1 MGRAKNRHTLWLY
14 DDTWGLVGSHYK
26 DHNCTTQN
34 EFIEQAIRFYCG
46 YLDADRD
53 GTYLPDTLSAV
64 LEGAL
69 SALGDRLGKL
79 LFKLAVE
86 ESMLMHIISHDTDIT
101 PDELEHLR
109 GRCVKDV
116 MRTRGMIGFKD
127 ILRFQKE
134 L

>member
-1 MGRAKNRHTLWLY
+1 M
-14 DDTWGLVGSHYK
+14 
-26 DHNCTTQN
+26 
-34 EFIEQAIRFYCG
+34 
-46 YLDADRD
+46 
-53 GTYLPDTLSAV
+53 YLPDTLSAV

-69 SALGDRLGKL
+69 GALGDRLGKL

-109 GRCVKDV
+109 GRCVRDV

>member
-1 MGRAKNRHTLWLY
+1 M
-14 DDTWGLVGSHYK
+14 
-26 DHNCTTQN
+26 
-34 EFIEQAIRFYCG
+34 
-46 YLDADRD
+46 
-53 GTYLPDTLSAV
+53 

-69 SALGDRLGKL
+69 GALGDRLGKL

-109 GRCVKDV
+109 GRCVRDV

>member
-1 MGRAKNRHTLWLY
+1 M
-14 DDTWGLVGSHYK
+14 GSHYK

-101 PDELEHLR
+101 
-109 GRCVKDV
+109 
-116 MRTRGMIGFKD
+116 RTSWSTCAAGVSKT
-127 ILRFQKE
+127 
-134 L
+134 